1 MPKNESRFDL
11 IEISLNKKLML
22 KMQGKIMGK
31 RILIIDDNENH
42 LDVLKE
48 TLCYFNFEVKT
59 LASGNYLMEEVYQFK
74 PDLIL
79 LDYILPGKDNGI
91 VLCQQLKNNI
101 HTHNIPVV
109 LMSGYHLVSEQFSCC
124 DGFLYKP
131 FDLNILIKELATY
144 LDTTIQIPFS
154 YV

>member
-1 MPKNESRFDL
+1 MAL
-11 IEISLNKKLML
+11 
-22 KMQGKIMGK
+22 K
-31 RILIIDDNENH
+31 RILIVDDNENH

-48 TLCYFNFEVKT
+48 TLCYFHYEVKT
-59 LASGNYLMEEVYQFK
+59 LSESKYLMEEVSQFK

-79 LDYILPGKDNGI
+79 LDYILPGEENGI

-101 HTHNIPVV
+101 HTQDIPVL

-131 FDLNILIKELATY
+131 FDLNVLIQKLAVY
-144 LDTTIQIPFS
+144 LETTTPIPYA